1 MYLRTLGRLEL
12 EGTSFQRPKPLLLLA
27 YLAIEGPKP
36 RRVLADLFFMDTA
49 DAFNSLSRAVSYLR
63 RDAPGSIE
71 SDEKRVWTTLECDVK
86 HFLALL
92 DAKDLD
98 RAITLYKGMFLE
110 GFDLPLGEE
119 LEEWL
124 YAKREHLAGRVQSAL
139 LTLAEQSATRGD
151 FASASK
157 RAEQAYLLESAPEP
171 EPEAL
176 SRFYAL
182 FVAGNSSYV
191 AQVRATAKEFDI
203 DLSQT
208 TLQSQQR
215 LHKPFLGRKR
225 ELERL
230 THLEAGQWAWVKG
243 GAGIGKTSLLQQ
255 LQGQYV
261 PGRMGLPYATL
272 EPLVSDLLN
281 DGAEAIL
288 RRLSKQEKTLCI
300 DDWDNIDL
308 ESQEILKRLRTLKP
322 NLKVIIS
329 ATSAPPFAVDVLLEL
344 SPLPREALEATSELW
359 EKTGGVPKL
368 VGAHLRGES
377 LGEALELT
385 LTSLA
390 PTSQQVYLAL
400 ALLGEANPSL
410 VRQALGLTPEA
421 MFTAL
426 EELSSTGLVSAVGR
440 SQLDQLAKD
449 YLSTKPHLLA
459 LLALEL
465 ARQLEA
471 TRAFPLFQL
480 AKTLWSK
487 YDMPKV
493 QQAYLCWAKEILERG
508 FPQRAADVLAEI
520 EGNDEIRLLRAQALE
535 ECGRYTEAIE
545 LINTVSDTPQVSS
558 LKAQLLWRIGQ
569 GAKADEYAKR
579 ALEGDLQTQARAY
592 NVLGNVSQTNGD
604 LEMAETYYRKVATLW
619 TATGNRGGLARVL
632 SNIAMVMAAKNLPV
646 HQIDE
651 ILKEA
656 LKIGQDYP
664 QVLAWILLNIGS
676 LVYERQKDYK
686 NAELAYKECLSLQE
700 QYGFI
705 GVAIH
710 AWNNLGVIYYT
721 QGRKEDAAEA
731 YSAAI
736 NLLKD
741 SGDILMLGISLANL
755 AEIKEDRD
763 MWQHAH
769 GLLNR
774 AGLAYISSDLWKAL
788 TPSHPFQVLAPHPIQ
803 NQVELQKTGKERV

>member
-27 YLAIEGPKP
+27 YLAVEGPKP
-36 RRVLADLFFMDTA
+36 RRTLADLFFMDTA

-63 RDAPGSIE
+63 RDAPGSVE
-71 SDEKRVWTTLECDVK
+71 SDEKRVWTTLGCDVK
-86 HFLALL
+86 HLLALL
-92 DAKDLD
+92 EAKDLEG
-98 RAITLYKGMFLE
+98 AIALYNGMFLE

-139 LTLAEQSATRGD
+139 LTLAEQSAAQGD

-176 SRFYAL
+176 GRFYAL

-230 THLEAGQWAWVKG
+230 ARLETGQWAWVRG

-272 EPLVSDLLN
+272 EPLVNDFLN

-300 DDWDNIDL
+300 DDWENIDP
-308 ESQEILKRLRTLKP
+308 ESQDILKRLRTLKP
-322 NLKVIIS
+322 NLRVIIS
-329 ATSAPPFAVDVLLEL
+329 GTSSPPFAVDVLLEL

-377 LGEALELT
+377 LAEALELT
-385 LTSLA
+385 LTSVA

-421 MFTAL
+421 MFMAL
-426 EELSSTGLVSAVGR
+426 EQLSSTGLVSAVGR

-449 YLSTKPHLLA
+449 YLSNKPHLLA
-459 LLALEL
+459 VLALQL

-471 TRAFPLFQL
+471 TGAFPLFQL

-487 YDMPKV
+487 DDMPKV
-493 QQAYLCWAKEILERG
+493 QKAYLAWAKEILERG

-520 EGNDEIRLLRAQALE
+520 EADDDITLLKAQALE

-545 LINTVSDTPQVSS
+545 LVNTLNDTPQVSS

-569 GAKADEYAKR
+569 GSKVDQYAKR
-579 ALEGDLQTQARAY
+579 ALEGDFPTQARAY

-604 LEMAETYYRKVATLW
+604 LEMAETYYRKVATIW
-619 TATGNRGGLARVL
+619 TATGNRNGLAGVL
-632 SNIAMVMAAKNLPV
+632 SNIAMVMAAKNLPI
-646 HQIDE
+646 QRINA

-656 LKIGQDYP
+656 LEIGQDYP
-664 QVLAWILLNIGS
+664 QVSANILLNFGS
-676 LVYERQKDYK
+676 LVYEKQKDYQR
-686 NAELAYKECLSLQE
+686 AELVYKECLSLQE

-710 AWNNLGVIYYT
+710 AWNNLGVIYDL
-721 QGRKEDAAEA
+721 QGRKEDAA
-731 YSAAI
+731 
-736 NLLKD
+736 
-741 SGDILMLGISLANL
+741 
-755 AEIKEDRD
+755 
-763 MWQHAH
+763 
-769 GLLNR
+769 
-774 AGLAYISSDLWKAL
+774 
-788 TPSHPFQVLAPHPIQ
+788 
-803 NQVELQKTGKERV
+803 

>member
-27 YLAIEGPKP
+27 YLALEGPKP

-86 HFLALL
+86 HLFALL
-92 DAKDLD
+92 EAKDLEG
-98 RAITLYKGMFLE
+98 AITLYKGMFLE

-124 YAKREHLAGRVQSAL
+124 YAKREHLAGRLQSAM

-151 FASASK
+151 FAAASK
-157 RAEQAYLLESAPEP
+157 RAEQAYLLESAPEL

-208 TLQSQQR
+208 TLQSQHR

-230 THLEAGQWAWVKG
+230 ARLETGQWAWVKG

-255 LQGQYV
+255 AQGYYL

-288 RRLSKQEKTLCI
+288 RRLSKHEKTLCI
-300 DDWDNIDL
+300 DDWENIDP
-308 ESQEILKRLRTLKP
+308 ESQDILKRLRTLKP
-322 NLKVIIS
+322 NLKVMIS

-344 SPLPREALEATSELW
+344 STLPRETLEATSELW

-377 LGEALELT
+377 LAEALEAT
-385 LTSLA
+385 LTSLSN
-390 PTSQQVYLAL
+390 PSQQVYFAL

-426 EELSSTGLVSAVGR
+426 EELSGMGLVSAIGR

-459 LLALEL
+459 LLALQL

-471 TRAFPLFQL
+471 TKAFPLFQV
-480 AKTLWSK
+480 AKTLWSTD
-487 YDMPKV
+487 DMPKV
-493 QQAYLCWAKEILERG
+493 QRAYLSWAKEILERG

-520 EGNDEIRLLRAQALE
+520 EVNDEVRLLRAQALE
-535 ECGRYTEAIE
+535 KTGAYQMAQEVLEGVKKTSA
-545 LINTVSDTPQVSS
+545 S
-558 LKAQLLWRIGQ
+558 L
-569 GAKADEYAKR
+569 
-579 ALEGDLQTQARAY
+579 ALEGKIAWRLSDFDKAKFCSLQALEGELEARAEAF
-592 NVLGNVSQTNGD
+592 NTLGKICFSEGD
-604 LEMAETYYRKVATLW
+604 YELAAEHFRKATLLW
-619 TATGNRGGLARVL
+619 KILGSRSMSLAL
-632 SNIAMVMAAKNLPV
+632 LNNQAAALNALGKDASVITN
-646 HQIDE
+646 
-651 ILKEA
+651 EA
-656 LKIGQDYP
+656 LELAGDNPHDRANILLTQSLTLIGQEKEEEAEP
-664 QVLAWILLNIGS
+664 ILLEIIS
-676 LVYERQKDYK
+676 LSREARNVVHT
-686 NAELAYKECLSLQE
+686 AL
-700 QYGFI
+700 
-705 GVAIH
+705 
-710 AWNNLGVIYYT
+710 AWNNLGVIHARKNDT
-721 QGRKEDAAEA
+721 QKAREA
-731 YSAAI
+731 YLTALEYMRRTGEKSEIGNIMANIAEI
-736 NLLKD
+736 DEDFTAWQEALNFLRNSGHGSLARELQDNLLE
-741 SGDILMLGISLANL
+741 N
-755 AEIKEDRD
+755 
-763 MWQHAH
+763 
-769 GLLNR
+769 
-774 AGLAYISSDLWKAL
+774 
-788 TPSHPFQVLAPHPIQ
+788 HPFRKKDPHSEERLLIKATHPPG
-803 NQVELQKTGKERV
+803 GKNVN